1 MKDEID
7 WLHFISLQYS
17 RWISSHRGMRRNICG
32 YHRAGSDNGV
42 FADGH
47 AAEYGRATANA
58 GPALDDDGHDRPVII
73 RLYGAARP
81 GGARIFVVD
90 EGHAMTHEDLVFNR
104 HAFTDK
110 SMARDFAVTTH
121 AGTFLNLDEG
131 TDFSAV
137 ADLATVEV
145 NEMVNDYVTTESNV
159 SSDYA
164 ELSRHE

>member
-1 MKDEID
+1 MKDELD
-7 WLHFISLQYS
+7 RSHFISLQYS
-17 RWISSHRGMRRNICG
+17 RWISSHRGMRGNICG
-32 YHRAGSDNGV
+32 YNRAGSDDGV

-58 GPALDDDGHDRPVII
+58 GPALDDDGHDCPIII
-73 RLYGAARP
+73 RLDGASRP

-90 EGHAMTHEDLVFNR
+90 EGHTMTHEDLVFDR
-104 HAFTDK
+104 HAFTDE
-110 SMARDFAVTTH
+110 RVTRYFAVATH
-121 AGTFLNLDEG
+121 VGAFLNLDEG

-137 ADLATVEV
+137 ANLATVEV

>member
-1 MKDEID
+1 MRDEID
-7 WLHFISLQYS
+7 RLHFISFQYS

-32 YHRAGSDNGV
+32 DNRAGADDGV

-58 GPALDDDGHDRPVII
+58 GPALDDDGHDGPVII
-73 RLYGAARP
+73 RLYGASRP
-81 GGARIFVVD
+81 GGPRIFVVD
-90 EGHAMTHEDLVFNR
+90 EGHAMTHEDLVFDR
-104 HAFTDK
+104 HALTDK
-110 SMARDFAVTTH
+110 RVTRYFAVATH
-121 AGTFLNLDEG
+121 VGAFLNLDEG

-137 ADLATVEV
+137 ADLAAVEV

-164 ELSRHE
+164 ELSGHE

>member
-1 MKDEID
+1 M
-7 WLHFISLQYS
+7 
-17 RWISSHRGMRRNICG
+17 RGNICG

-58 GPALDDDGHDRPVII
+58 GPALDDDGHYCPIII
-73 RLYGAARP
+73 RLYGASRP

-90 EGHAMTHEDLVFNR
+90 EGHAMTHEDLVFDR
-104 HAFTDK
+104 HALTDE
-110 SMARDFAVTTH
+110 RVTRYFAVATH
-121 AGTFLNLDEG
+121 VDAFLNLDEG

-164 ELSRHE
+164 ELSGHE